1 MSIHILL
8 TGTTLNIFGQFSQ
21 RFLNYFADYTM
32 LRDVGRRITSVEE
45 LIASNEH
52 DKEIIRQMS
61 SNGATEMNL
70 LTQLY
75 EQFTRYRDDVN
86 KYEPLKTN
94 YLVKAMI
101 ETISYDVLAVDP
113 RTNKTFDITIDKRY
127 PKSNVANQIVNTFRR
142 STQLD
147 KYIAKI
153 LFDGYFYGQY
163 FVQYIRDKKG
173 HIVGLKDTYQPGSV
187 FTISLEGLNASPMYY
202 KLATD
207 KVNHIEMLDNKEIV
221 CLDMQS
227 DRYRLSLNP
236 MNVSLQSRD
245 AIIAQ
250 NGSLGRPFCFE
261 IYDKL
266 TALEMLEQLDLA
278 SINASLQRN
287 SLVSVTAPD
296 GLDLEQLKEFTAW
309 YEKAINNTGG
319 DTVTSYNLDT
329 IKMYAAEATKLRV
342 IPQQSQRG
350 SIAASLGASE
360 NASVEGLPDRINNLR
375 NLILDIKAIP
385 AEFIFTGRDETKVGG
400 ALRKYA
406 RYARVVKAGQA
417 SLNEFITRIVTD
429 LLKSYGHDVTGNVVV
444 SQYCA
449 INTSELDRLE
459 YADASAT
466 VISNVYNVLTTIIA
480 DPKIAPYV
488 DEKAYVAYVESLL
501 DGLAGASQIINI
513 EVNGADAKSRVDG
526 KVSLKQQTP
535 IKQTD

>member
-1 MSIHILL
+1 M
-8 TGTTLNIFGQFSQ
+8 NIFNQFTQ
-21 RFLNYFADYTM
+21 RFLNTFADYTM
-32 LRDVGRRITSVEE
+32 LRDVGHRITSVEE
-45 LIASNEH
+45 LITSNEH
-52 DKEIIRQMS
+52 DKQILKKIT
-61 SNGATEMNL
+61 SNTSVEYGL

-75 EQFTRYRDDVN
+75 EQFTRYREDIN
-86 KYEPLKTN
+86 KYEPLKTH
-94 YLVKAMI
+94 YFVMAMI
-101 ETISYDVLAVDP
+101 ETLSYDVLAVDP
-113 RTNKTFDITIDKRY
+113 RTNLTFDITVDKRY
-127 PKSNVANQIVNTFRR
+127 PKSNVANQILTTFRR

-147 KYIAKI
+147 KYIGKI
-153 LFDGYFYGQY
+153 LFDAYFYGQY
-163 FVQYIRDKKG
+163 FVEYVRDKKG
-173 HIVGLKDTYQPGSV
+173 HIVGLKDTFQPGSV
-187 FTISLEGLNASPMYY
+187 FTISLEGMAARPMYY

-207 KVNHIEMLDNKEIV
+207 AVNHIDVLDNKEIV

-227 DRYRLSLNP
+227 DRYRLSLNS
-236 MNVSLQSRD
+236 MNISLQSRD

-278 SINASLQRN
+278 SINSSLQRN

-319 DTVTSYNLDT
+319 DTVTQYNLDT

-350 SIAASLGASE
+350 SIAASLGANE
-360 NASVEGLPDRINNLR
+360 NASVEGLPDRIGNLR
-375 NLILDIKAIP
+375 NLIADIKSIP
-385 AEFIFTGRDETKVGG
+385 SEFIFTGRDEQKPGG

-406 RYARVVKAGQA
+406 RYARKVKAGQA
-417 SLNEFITRIVTD
+417 SLGEFITRIATD
-429 LLKSYGHDVTGNVVV
+429 VLASYGHDVTGNVTV

-466 VISNVYNVLTTIIA
+466 VISNVYNVLNTIIT
-480 DPKIAPYV
+480 DEKIAPYV

-513 EVNGADAKSRVDG
+513 DINNSDAKSKSGRDG
-526 KVSLKQQTP
+526 VPPAKK
-535 IKQTD
+535 TD

>member
-1 MSIHILL
+1 M
-8 TGTTLNIFGQFSQ
+8 NIFGQFTQ
-21 RFLNYFADYTM
+21 RFLNTFADYTM
-32 LRDVGRRITSVEE
+32 LNQIGQRVTNVEE

-52 DKEIIRQMS
+52 DRQVIRQMANNGS
-61 SNGATEMNL
+61 SQMYL

-86 KYEPLKTN
+86 KYEPLKAH
-94 YLVKAMI
+94 YLVMAMI
-101 ETISYDVLAVDP
+101 ETMSYDILAVDP
-113 RTNKTFDITIDKRY
+113 RTNLTFDITVDDRY
-127 PKSNVANQIVNTFRR
+127 NKSNVANQIVNTFRR

-147 KYIAKI
+147 KYISKI
-153 LFDGYFYGQY
+153 LFDAIFYGQY
-163 FVQYIRDKKG
+163 FVEYIRDKQG
-173 HIVGLKDTYQPGSV
+173 HIVGLKDTFQPGSI
-187 FTISLEGLNASPMYY
+187 FTITLEGLNATPMYY
-202 KLATD
+202 KLSVDQT
-207 KVNHIEMLDNKEIV
+207 NHIEILDNKEIV

-227 DRYRLSLNP
+227 DRYRYSLSS

-245 AIIAQ
+245 AVIAQ

-329 IKMYAAEATKLRV
+329 IRMYAAEATKLRV

-350 SIAASLGASE
+350 AIAASLGAAE

-375 NLILDIKAIP
+375 NLILDIKSIP
-385 AEFIFTGRDETKVGG
+385 AEFIFTGRDEQKVGG
-400 ALRKYA
+400 ALRRYA
-406 RYARVVKAGQA
+406 RYARKVKAGQA
-417 SLNEFITRIVTD
+417 ALQAFLEKIVTD
-429 LLKSYGHDVTGNVVV
+429 LLKSYGHDVTGNLVIQ
-444 SQYCA
+444 QYCA

-466 VISNVYNVLTTIIA
+466 VISNVFNVLDTIVNNE
-480 DPKIAPYV
+480 KIAPYV
-488 DEKAYVAYVESLL
+488 NIKAYIAYVESLL
-501 DGLAGASQIINI
+501 DGLAGASQIIN
-513 EVNGADAKSRVDG
+513 VDRNNADAKSNSG
-526 KVSLKQQTP
+526 KNAPLKQNG
-535 IKQTD
+535 

>member
-1 MSIHILL
+1 M
-8 TGTTLNIFGQFSQ
+8 NIFGQLSQ

-32 LRDVGRRITSVEE
+32 LRDVGHRITSVEE
-45 LIASNEH
+45 LITTSEH
-52 DKEIIRQMS
+52 DKQVIRDIS
-61 SNGATEMNL
+61 SNSASEMNL

-75 EQFTRYRDDVN
+75 EQFTKYRNDVN
-86 KYEPLKTN
+86 KYEPLKSN
-94 YLVKAMI
+94 YFVMAMI
-101 ETISYDVLAVDP
+101 ETLSYDVLAVDP
-113 RTNKTFDITIDKRY
+113 RTNKTFDITIDNRY
-127 PKSNVANQIVNTFRR
+127 PKSNVANQLVNTFRR

-147 KYIAKI
+147 KYISKI
-153 LFDGYFYGQY
+153 LFDAFFYGQY
-163 FVQYIRDKKG
+163 FVEYIRDKEG
-173 HIVGLKDTYQPGSV
+173 HIVGLKDTFQPGSI

-202 KLATD
+202 KLASD
-207 KVNHIEMLDNKEIV
+207 VNNHIDVLDNKEIV

-227 DRYRLSLNP
+227 DRYRLSLSS
-236 MNVSLQSRD
+236 MSVSLQNRD
-245 AIIAQ
+245 SIIAQ

-266 TALEMLEQLDLA
+266 LALEMLEQLDLA

-319 DTVTSYNLDT
+319 DSITAYNLDT

-350 SIAASLGASE
+350 SIAASLGGSE
-360 NASVEGLPDRINNLR
+360 NASVEGLPERIGNLR
-375 NLILDIKAIP
+375 NLIADIKSIP
-385 AEFIFTGRDETKVGG
+385 AEFIFTGRDEAKVGG

-406 RYARVVKAGQA
+406 RYARKVKAGQA

-429 LLKSYGHDVTGNVVV
+429 VLASYGHDVTGNVVV

-466 VISNVYNVLTTIIA
+466 VISNVYNVLSTIIS
-480 DPKIAPYV
+480 DEKIAPYV
-488 DEKAYVAYVESLL
+488 DHAAYVAYVESLL

-513 EVNGADAKSRVDG
+513 EKNGADAKSTIDSR
-526 KVSLKQQTP
+526 KSM
-535 IKQTD
+535 KQTD

>member
-1 MSIHILL
+1 M
-8 TGTTLNIFGQFSQ
+8 NFFGQLSQ

-45 LIASNEH
+45 LIATSEH
-52 DKEIIRQMS
+52 DKQVIRDIS
-61 SNGATEMNL
+61 SNSASEMHL

-75 EQFTRYRDDVN
+75 EQFTRYRNDVN
-86 KYEPLKTN
+86 KYEPLKCN
-94 YLVKAMI
+94 YFVMAMI
-101 ETISYDVLAVDP
+101 ETLSYDVLAVDP
-113 RTNKTFDITIDKRY
+113 RTNKTFDITIDNRY

-147 KYIAKI
+147 KYISKI
-153 LFDGYFYGQY
+153 LFDAYFYGQY
-163 FVQYIRDKKG
+163 FVEYIRDKDK
-173 HIVGLKDTYQPGSV
+173 HIIGLKDTYQPGSI
-187 FTISLEGLNASPMYY
+187 FTISLEGLGSAPMYY
-202 KLATD
+202 KLSSDTN
-207 KVNHIEMLDNKEIV
+207 NHIDVLDNKEIV

-227 DRYRLSLNP
+227 DRYRLSLSS
-236 MNVSLQSRD
+236 MSISLQNRD
-245 AIIAQ
+245 SVIAQ
-250 NGSLGRPFCFE
+250 NGSQGRPFCFE

-266 TALEMLEQLDLA
+266 LALEMLEQLDLA

-319 DTVTSYNLDT
+319 DSVTAYNLDT

-342 IPQQSQRG
+342 IPQQNQRG
-350 SIAASLGASE
+350 SITASLGGSE
-360 NASVEGLPDRINNLR
+360 NASVEGLPDRISNLR
-375 NLILDIKAIP
+375 NLIADIKSIP
-385 AEFIFTGRDETKVGG
+385 TEFIFTGRDESKVGG

-406 RYARVVKAGQA
+406 RYARKVKAGQA
-417 SLNEFITRIVTD
+417 SLNDFITRIVTD
-429 LLKSYGHDVTGNVVV
+429 VLASYGHDVTGNVVV

-466 VISNVYNVLTTIIA
+466 VISNVYNTLSTIIS
-480 DPKIAPYV
+480 DEKIAPYV
-488 DEKAYVAYVESLL
+488 DHSAYVAYIESLL

-513 EVNGADAKSRVDG
+513 EKNGSDAKSTVDSR
-526 KVSLKQQTP
+526 KSM
-535 IKQTD
+535 KQTD